1 MAGNQDRQCPLKSLF
16 ERCAMSEHESAS
28 RELAKG
34 AGRVA
39 VHVVALVVGLILM
52 VVGLAMGVSLVML
65 PIGIPVGLA
74 GLFAFLWGIYGA
86 PWTKG

>member
-1 MAGNQDRQCPLKSLF
+1 MA
-16 ERCAMSEHESAS
+16 EHEPAG

-34 AGRVA
+34 AGRLA

-52 VVGLAMGVSLVML
+52 AVGLAMGVSMVLL

-74 GLFAFLWGIYGA
+74 GLLVFLWCIYGRSGAKDA
-86 PWTKG
+86 PAQPPGSL